1 MMSKMIILISAITTT
16 TKHPLS
22 MGAML
27 MTQTIL
33 VSNKMFKESNMSWF
47 AYILFITIIGGM
59 MIMFMYMS
67 SIASNEKFSITIKQ
81 ILLTVIIMVMMILMI
96 KETSME
102 QMNKITEKKMMMMQK
117 EEIKYTMKF
126 FNLNKMNVTIMIMFI
141 LLLTMII
148 VTNIASTFEG
158 PLKKTY
164 V

>member
-1 MMSKMIILISAITTT
+1 MMSKMIILISAVTTT

-22 MGAML
+22 MGSML
-27 MTQTIL
+27 MLQTIL

-67 SIASNEKFSITIKQ
+67 SIASNEKFSMSTKQMMLTTIF
-81 ILLTVIIMVMMILMI
+81 LVMMIVMI

-102 QMNKITEKKMMMMQK
+102 QMIKITEKKNMMIQK
-117 EEIKYTMKF
+117 EEAKHTMKF
-126 FNLNKMNVTIMIMFI
+126 FNLNKMNVTILIMMI